1 MKNSRFS
8 VGVHILTLLESEGGG
23 PLSSEY
29 IASSVNTN
37 PVVIR
42 RLLGVLARAGLVVS
56 QPGSGGGSRL
66 ARPAASVTLRD
77 VYDAIED
84 PDLFALH
91 EGPNPKCPVG
101 RHINAALTAH
111 LQEASRAMR
120 GALHE
125 VTIAAMVR
133 SVTTRAQ
140 RAS

>member
-29 IASSVNTN
+29 IAGSVNTN

-42 RLLGVLARAGLVVS
+42 RLIAVLGRAGLVMS
-56 QPGSGGGSRL
+56 QPGAGGGTRL
-66 ARPAASVTLRD
+66 ARPATDITLRD
-77 VYDAIED
+77 VYDAIEE

-91 EGPNPKCPVG
+91 QGPNPKCPVG
-101 RHINAALTAH
+101 RHINAALAAH
-111 LQEASRAMR
+111 LTNASRAMR
-120 GALHE
+120 DALDE
-125 VTIAAMVR
+125 VTIATMVR

>member
-1 MKNSRFS
+1 MKSSRFS

-23 PLSSEY
+23 PLSSDY
-29 IASSVNTN
+29 IAGSVNTN

-42 RLLGVLARAGLVVS
+42 RLLSVLGRAGLVAS
-56 QPGSGGGSRL
+56 QPGVGGGARL
-66 ARPAASVTLRD
+66 ARAADKITLRD
-77 VYDAIED
+77 VYEAIEE

-91 EGPNPKCPVG
+91 DGPNPKCPVG

-111 LQEASRAMR
+111 LEDASKAMR
-120 GALHE
+120 RSLDE

-133 SVTTRAQ
+133 SVTARAQ

>member
-8 VGVHILTLLESEGGG
+8 VGVHILTLLQSAGGG

-29 IASSVNTN
+29 IAGSVNTN

-42 RLLGVLARAGLVVS
+42 RLLGVLGRAGLVVS
-56 QPGSGGGSRL
+56 QAGAGGGSRL
-66 ARPAASVTLRD
+66 ARAADSITLRD

-101 RHINAALTAH
+101 RHINAALAAH
-111 LQEASRAMR
+111 LQTASRAMR
-120 GALHE
+120 AALDE

-133 SVTTRAQ
+133 SVATRAQ